1 MADSLLT
8 RLRFRTMLWC
18 HARSMPFRVTADRP
32 LAWVLSFA
40 DRTPRAK
47 YAGLSPEYI
56 LKHVVRATRRPY
68 LMRERRCLRQGL
80 LAFQFMQAAGYDVEL
95 HFGVVRA
102 DLQNMRAHCW
112 LVHDGRVVL
121 NPPDANTRTILVH
134 SATAPAA
141 GNAVAL
147 KASAFR

>member
-1 MADSLLT
+1 MGDSLLT
-8 RLRFRTMLWC
+8 RLRFRTTLWC
-18 HARSMPFRVTADRP
+18 QARSMPFRVTPDRP

-40 DRTPRAK
+40 DRTPRAR

-56 LKHVVRATRRPY
+56 LKQVVQVTRRPY
-68 LMRERRCLRQGL
+68 FMRERRCLRQGL
-80 LAFQFMQAAGYDVEL
+80 LAFQFMKAGGYDVEL
-95 HFGVVRA
+95 HFGIVGTHR
-102 DLQNMRAHCW
+102 QNMLAHCW

-121 NPPDANTRTILVH
+121 NPPDADTQTILVH
-134 SATAPAA
+134 SATASAV